1 MIKAVLFDF
10 DGTLINTNDLIFDS
24 YRTAFRRVLGRHI
37 DDAEILSLYGRPLYA
52 SLMEYGEVGEALYY
66 AYREFNES
74 RHDRLAKAF
83 EGAVEGVNS
92 IREKGYITG
101 IVSSKRLELVE
112 RGLKLMN
119 LTDAFDIII
128 TPADTEKAKPDPEPI
143 LCACRRL
150 EINPCEAI
158 YVGDSEFDL
167 AAGNAAGTKIAAV
180 KYSMAPHERLLEFKP
195 DYFIDSIEELA
206 GILEEDI

>member
-24 YRTAFRRVLGRHI
+24 YRTAFRQVLNRNV

-52 SLMEYGEVGEALYY
+52 SLMEYGDVGEALYY

-74 RHDRLAKAF
+74 RHDSLAKAF

-92 IREKGYITG
+92 IKKQGYITG
-101 IVSSKRLELVE
+101 IVTSKRLELVE

-119 LTDAFDIII
+119 LTDAFDVII
-128 TPADTEKAKPDPEPI
+128 TPEDTEKAKPDPEPI
-143 LCACRRL
+143 LCACRKI

-167 AAGNAAGTKIAAV
+167 AAGKAAETKIAAV
-180 KYSMAPHERLLEFKP
+180 KYSMTSYERLLEFKP
-195 DYFIDSIEELA
+195 DYFIDSIEDLA
-206 GILEEDI
+206 GILEDDA